1 MKRTFWESCV
11 RALWCVLVLSACGGP
26 PASQPGTET
35 RSSALGDAGPPIQYV
50 YDESR
55 RLVGV
60 YDGAGASAQYVYDP
74 GGNLLEI
81 KRLSEAELGLFDFTP
96 NAGPPGADVI
106 LTGVGFSPALVGN
119 TVRFNGVDAI
129 VSAASPQRLVVTI
142 PANATTGP
150 VSVTVDGATVPSHE
164 DFIVTSPVLGPVITG
179 FSPVGGPV
187 DSVVTITGSNFDP
200 DRLFNRVFLG
210 DIQASVLT
218 SSASQLEVKVSQLGA
233 TGAIRV
239 STPSGRATSSEDFL
253 VLPVGAVP
261 AMTDTRLQAEV
272 GGASSAVSL
281 ADSTRKAVL
290 SFSVRQGEQVSLVV
304 TSVVLGGANQ
314 ATLVVHDQM
323 GGQVGNF
330 SLAAAGGVFDIPMA
344 TRDTVYT
351 LVVRLSGTTTGFNA
365 SFALVRA
372 VRGMLE
378 KDGVSAT
385 FTGQV
390 GQNGIYEFS
399 GMMGARLG
407 LGVTSV
413 STTPAG
419 GGAVIR
425 LLKPDGTLLVDC
437 SNFYVPGNCDVP
449 VLPMTGTYSLTVNPS
464 GTVTATVGLLLS
476 TSLGDVLTVDG
487 PAHTFSTARVGQDGF
502 YTFSANANSNLTLL
516 ITGNNFGSNTLVRI
530 LRPDGTQLTSQT
542 TGSATGY
549 TVDFTPPTTGTYGI
563 TVDPYQASIGQ
574 MTLQL
579 VEEASGS
586 AGTVDGVETTVVLNA
601 GQNGRYTF
609 SGTMGARLGLGVTSV
624 STTPAGGSAVIKLLK
639 PDGTLLV
646 DCSNFYV
653 PGNCDVP
660 VLPMTGTYS
669 LTVNPSGT
677 VTATVGLLLS
687 TSLGDVL
694 TVDGPAHTFSTA
706 RVGQDGFY
714 TFSANANS
722 NLTLLITG
730 NSFGSN
736 TLVRI
741 LRPDGAQLTSQT
753 TGSATGYTVN
763 FTPPTTGTYGITVDP
778 YQASIGQLS
787 LGIKT
792 AGAPSAPAQADVRK

>member
-261 AMTDTRLQAEV
+261 AMTDTRLQAEEI
-272 GGASSAVSL
+272 G
-281 ADSTRKAVL
+281 
-290 SFSVRQGEQVSLVV
+290 
-304 TSVVLGGANQ
+304 
-314 ATLVVHDQM
+314 
-323 GGQVGNF
+323 
-330 SLAAAGGVFDIPMA
+330 
-344 TRDTVYT
+344 
-351 LVVRLSGTTTGFNA
+351 
-365 SFALVRA
+365 RA
-372 VRGMLE
+372 HV
-378 KDGVSAT
+378 
-385 FTGQV
+385 
-390 GQNGIYEFS
+390 
-399 GMMGARLG
+399 
-407 LGVTSV
+407 
-413 STTPAG
+413 
-419 GGAVIR
+419 
-425 LLKPDGTLLVDC
+425 
-437 SNFYVPGNCDVP
+437 
-449 VLPMTGTYSLTVNPS
+449 
-464 GTVTATVGLLLS
+464 
-476 TSLGDVLTVDG
+476 
-487 PAHTFSTARVGQDGF
+487 
-502 YTFSANANSNLTLL
+502 
-516 ITGNNFGSNTLVRI
+516 
-530 LRPDGTQLTSQT
+530 
-542 TGSATGY
+542 
-549 TVDFTPPTTGTYGI
+549 
-563 TVDPYQASIGQ
+563 
-574 MTLQL
+574 
-579 VEEASGS
+579 
-586 AGTVDGVETTVVLNA
+586 
-601 GQNGRYTF
+601 
-609 SGTMGARLGLGVTSV
+609 
-624 STTPAGGSAVIKLLK
+624 
-639 PDGTLLV
+639 
-646 DCSNFYV
+646 
-653 PGNCDVP
+653 
-660 VLPMTGTYS
+660 
-669 LTVNPSGT
+669 
-677 VTATVGLLLS
+677 
-687 TSLGDVL
+687 
-694 TVDGPAHTFSTA
+694 
-706 RVGQDGFY
+706 
-714 TFSANANS
+714 
-722 NLTLLITG
+722 
-730 NSFGSN
+730 
-736 TLVRI
+736 
-741 LRPDGAQLTSQT
+741 
-753 TGSATGYTVN
+753 
-763 FTPPTTGTYGITVDP
+763 
-778 YQASIGQLS
+778 
-787 LGIKT
+787 
-792 AGAPSAPAQADVRK
+792 

>member
-1 MKRTFWESCV
+1 
-11 RALWCVLVLSACGGP
+11 
-26 PASQPGTET
+26 
-35 RSSALGDAGPPIQYV
+35 
-50 YDESR
+50 
-55 RLVGV
+55 
-60 YDGAGASAQYVYDP
+60 
-74 GGNLLEI
+74 
-81 KRLSEAELGLFDFTP
+81 
-96 NAGPPGADVI
+96 
-106 LTGVGFSPALVGN
+106 
-119 TVRFNGVDAI
+119 
-129 VSAASPQRLVVTI
+129 
-142 PANATTGP
+142 
-150 VSVTVDGATVPSHE
+150 
-164 DFIVTSPVLGPVITG
+164 
-179 FSPVGGPV
+179 
-187 DSVVTITGSNFDP
+187 
-200 DRLFNRVFLG
+200 
-210 DIQASVLT
+210 
-218 SSASQLEVKVSQLGA
+218 
-233 TGAIRV
+233 
-239 STPSGRATSSEDFL
+239 
-253 VLPVGAVP
+253 
-261 AMTDTRLQAEV
+261 
-272 GGASSAVSL
+272 
-281 ADSTRKAVL
+281 
-290 SFSVRQGEQVSLVV
+290 
-304 TSVVLGGANQ
+304 
-314 ATLVVHDQM
+314 
-323 GGQVGNF
+323 
-330 SLAAAGGVFDIPMA
+330 MA

-753 TGSATGYTVN
+753 TGSATGYTVDFTPPTTGTYGITVDPYQASIGQMTLQLVEEASGSAGTVDGVEKTVVLNAGQNGRYTFSGTMGARLGLGVTSVSTTPAGGSAVIKLLKPDGTLLVDCSNFYVPGNCDVPVLPMTGTYSLTVNPSGTVTATVGLLLSTSLGDVLTVDGPAHTFSTARVGQDGFYTFSANANSNLTLLITGNSFGSNTLVRILRPDGAQLTSQTTGSATGYTVN